1 MTVPP
6 SGSPHVELLLGAYVL
21 GALAPEEDA
30 GVARHLACCDP
41 CRAAYLDLADAR
53 ALLAMVTVE
62 DLLDGIEGIDRLDG
76 FGGLDVSEDHDVPE
90 DGGGPQGIGNP

>member
-6 SGSPHVELLLGAYVL
+6 SGSPHVVLLLGAYVL

-41 CRAAYLDLADAR
+41 CRTACLDLADAR
-53 ALLAMVTVE
+53 ALLATVTVE
-62 DLLDGIEGIDRLDG
+62 DLLDGIERIEGPAGL
-76 FGGLDVSEDHDVPE
+76 GGHDVPE
-90 DGGGPQGIGNP
+90 DGAGPPGTGAP